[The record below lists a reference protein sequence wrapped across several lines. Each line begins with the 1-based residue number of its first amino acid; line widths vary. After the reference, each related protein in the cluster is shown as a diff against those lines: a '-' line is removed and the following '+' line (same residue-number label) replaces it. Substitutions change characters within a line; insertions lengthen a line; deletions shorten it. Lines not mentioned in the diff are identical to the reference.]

1 MIRHNSPMPP
11 GSDKYMERAA
21 HLATVVGALVAAVAL
36 LVGVYEFTKTQRMA
50 RRNLELQMKT
60 LLQDREIKAIE
71 LFLKFNEQQQELAAK
86 PPPRK
91 GEAAFWRYN
100 ALLAATEAVFKLTA
114 RRRRLGRNGVVD
126 AGGSAPIPASN
137 RVQLQ
142 DVCRRF
148 PLTYEKGCSRPQ
160 M

>member
-36 LVGVYEFTKTQRMA
+36 LVAVYEFTKTQRMA

-71 LFLKFNEQQQELAAK
+71 LFLKFNEQQQED
-86 PPPRK
+86 RK
-91 GEAAFWRYN
+91 STRLNSSHVEISY
-100 ALLAATEAVFKLTA
+100 AVFCLK
-114 RRRRLGRNGVVD
+114 
-126 AGGSAPIPASN
+126 
-137 RVQLQ
+137 
-142 DVCRRF
+142 
-148 PLTYEKGCSRPQ
+148 KKKK
-160 M
+160 

>member
-1 MIRHNSPMPP
+1 MPP

-100 ALLAATEAVFKLTA
+100 ALLAATEAVFKLT
-114 RRRRLGRNGVVD
+114 RGNEGWDETVSWMLEVQRPFLLQTEFSCKTF
-126 AGGSAPIPASN
+126 AGDFLLRMKKAAPD
-137 RVQLQ
+137 LK
-142 DVCRRF
+142 C
-148 PLTYEKGCSRPQ
+148 K
-160 M
+160 